1 MTIEKFVENFR
12 PNYDLLSY
20 VVAKEASFWYCMPI
34 DYWLMSQWSQI
45 GIPTNLSD
53 EDKATVFLGK
63 IEKYKLSNS
72 FVRKAYERINEQSND
87 YQKRFFIPM
96 VYCDFDHKLLYTIYG
111 EVALEDSLLPGW
123 EGKLFNFRQLIK
135 EEDRYWSALADG

>member
-1 MTIEKFVENFR
+1 MTIKNFIESFR

-20 VVAKEASFWYCMPI
+20 VVARGVGSWYCIPI
-34 DYWLMSQWSQI
+34 DYWLMNQWSQI
-45 GIPTNLSD
+45 GISNDLSD
-53 EDKATVFLGK
+53 EDKAAVFLTK
-63 IEKYKLSNS
+63 VEPYRLSNS
-72 FVRKAYERINEQSND
+72 FVRKAYERIKEQSND

-123 EGKLFNFRQLIK
+123 EGKLLDFRQLIR
-135 EEDRYWSALADG
+135 EADSYWSD